1 MPESLLRAGGVVA
14 TVAYA
19 ALIGWLAASQ
29 PQSLAEVTGGLAA
42 TFGAYEVDA
51 VSFDEGLRLFRQD
64 QFEAARSAWSRADPA
79 GRDARTQ
86 FYVAYSYY
94 RQGWGRMSHD
104 DALYAAGLDALSR
117 AVGAA
122 PGGRV
127 TVSDPDL
134 QLQTADELE
143 VLLVHPG
150 GPFWVKKD
158 LHAWSVPKG
167 GFTDDEDT
175 LNAAKREFLEETG
188 VEISGDFLPL
198 SPVKMKSGK

>member
-1 MPESLLRAGGVVA
+1 MSETVVRAAGAAV

-19 ALIGWLAASQ
+19 VLIGWLAASQ

-51 VSFDEGLRLFRQD
+51 VGFEEGRQLFRRD

-94 RQGWGRMSHD
+94 RQGWGRFSYD
-104 DALYAAGLDALSR
+104 DTLYAAGLEALKR
-117 AVGAA
+117 AETAA

-127 TVSDPDL
+127 IVSDPEL
-134 QLQTADELE
+134 QIHTGDELRAE
-143 VLLVHPG
+143 
-150 GPFWVKKD
+150 
-158 LHAWSVPKG
+158 
-167 GFTDDEDT
+167 
-175 LNAAKREFLEETG
+175 LNAGLRNEWSDLN
-188 VEISGDFLPL
+188 PL
-198 SPVKMKSGK
+198 RVFGSRK

>member
-143 VLLVHPG
+143 AELRAG
-150 GPFWVKKD
+150 MTRDWSD
-158 LHAWSVPKG
+158 L
-167 GFTDDEDT
+167 
-175 LNAAKREFLEETG
+175 N
-188 VEISGDFLPL
+188 PL
-198 SPVKMKSGK
+198 RVIGSRK